1 MAYDA
6 TGAKVRYAVQGAVA
20 MLELVNPPVNG
31 LGIELRQDLFDSL
44 RRAMQDQT
52 IQGVVLCGAGRM
64 FCGGADIRQFN
75 TPKASASPLL
85 RDVNRLIESS
95 GIPIIA
101 ALHGHALGGGL
112 ELAMACHARVA
123 AAGTQ
128 LGLPEVKLG
137 ILPGGGGTQRLP
149 RLVPVERALEMIV
162 SGKAIDARE
171 AHELGLVDEITGQ
184 SGLIDGAIRWAMTIA
199 AEGPAA
205 VTAHVT
211 SRLAPLVSA
220 EATGYFEAARRRVS
234 AEYPG
239 AAAPQEIV
247 SCVQAALEMPFED
260 ALTFERSRFAILV
273 EGEESKAMRQAFF
286 AQRQAGKR

>member
-1 MAYDA
+1 MPDQTLAE
-6 TGAKVRYAVQGAVA
+6 VRYAIQGAVA
-20 MLELVNPPVNG
+20 LLELSNPPVNG
-31 LGIELRQDLFDSL
+31 LGLELRQGLFDSL
-44 RRAMQDQT
+44 QRAMGDKAVQA
-52 IQGVVLCGAGRM
+52 VVLRGAGRM

-95 GIPIIA
+95 AIPVIA

-112 ELAMACHARVA
+112 ELAMACHGRVA

-128 LGLPEVKLG
+128 LALPEVKLG

-162 SGKAIDARE
+162 SGQAIE
-171 AHELGLVDEITGQ
+171 AQEAQQLGLVDRIAEQ
-184 SGLIDGAIRWAMTIA
+184 SGLIDVAIRWAMELA
-199 AEGPAA
+199 AEGPEAVAA
-205 VTAHVT
+205 RVP
-211 SRLAPLVSA
+211 SRFTPVLRA
-220 EATGYFEAARRRVS
+220 EATTFFEAARTRI
-234 AEYPG
+234 AADYPG
-239 AAAPQEIV
+239 AAAPKEIV

-273 EGEESKAMRQAFF
+273 DGDESKAMRQAFF

>member
-1 MAYDA
+1 MPDQTLAE
-6 TGAKVRYAVQGAVA
+6 VRYAIQGAVA
-20 MLELVNPPVNG
+20 LLELSNPPVNG
-31 LGIELRQDLFDSL
+31 LGIELRQGLFDSL
-44 RRAMQDQT
+44 RRAMGDKAVQA
-52 IQGVVLCGAGRM
+52 VVLRGAGRM

-95 GIPIIA
+95 AIPVIA
-101 ALHGHALGGGL
+101 ALHGYALGGGL
-112 ELAMACHARVA
+112 ELAMACHGRVA

-128 LGLPEVKLG
+128 LALPEVKLG

-162 SGKAIDARE
+162 SGQAIE
-171 AHELGLVDEITGQ
+171 AQEAQRLGLVDRIAEQ
-184 SGLIDGAIRWAMTIA
+184 SGLIDVAIRWAMELA
-199 AEGPAA
+199 AEGPEAVAA
-205 VTAHVT
+205 RVP
-211 SRLAPLVSA
+211 SRFTPVLRA
-220 EATGYFEAARRRVS
+220 EATAYFEAARTRI
-234 AEYPG
+234 AADYPG
-239 AAAPQEIV
+239 AAAPKEIV

-273 EGEESKAMRQAFF
+273 DGDESKAMRQAFF